1 VTVADIEQIIVS
13 GAGDLST
20 IPALTTSLDSV
31 HLPDTAVQSLIKQVF
46 DLVQSNP
53 AISSWGKSCIQ
64 ALFGQSLDP
73 RTRVKDAFF
82 FPNPESE
89 KRLIKYLKRANKS
102 MIVAVFTL
110 TNDDLAREIRNA
122 RSRGVQIR
130 IISDD
135 DLMSMQ
141 GSDIRTMYEEGIE
154 VRVDL
159 NPRAQMHHKF
169 CVIDDYLLIT
179 GSFNWTKQAVNKN
192 QENLVV
198 IQRNL
203 IKCGRIS
210 NHALKSTSAEDVLEK
225 LRKTCLCKRFRV
237 ALKLKRLRMALSLS
251 K

>member
-1 VTVADIEQIIVS
+1 
-13 GAGDLST
+13 
-20 IPALTTSLDSV
+20 
-31 HLPDTAVQSLIKQVF
+31 
-46 DLVQSNP
+46 
-53 AISSWGKSCIQ
+53 
-64 ALFGQSLDP
+64 
-73 RTRVKDAFF
+73 
-82 FPNPESE
+82 
-89 KRLIKYLKRANKS
+89 

-198 IQRNL
+198 LDDPFLAQLYTKEFDKMWEDFEPCIEKYFGGRRPGEATKDLPMQEIPCG
-203 IKCGRIS
+203 IK
-210 NHALKSTSAEDVLEK
+210 AETPQDGPESQQ
-225 LRKTCLCKRFRV
+225 V
-237 ALKLKRLRMALSLS
+237 A
-251 K
+251 